1 MKYLGIDLGSS
12 FTKGAVLDTGAWAV
26 TNRRKMPAPSPA
38 ACLPGRYEVD
48 AEAYFAQVENLVR
61 GMLDETP
68 EIQGILFSTQMHGF
82 VITDADFSPVTP
94 YISWQDRAS
103 MERDSHGET
112 YLQRL
117 AERLG
122 PDAMDH
128 TGVPLKQNLSMCNL
142 FSRVQQGQL
151 AVDGKRFNSLGGYM
165 LGRLGAA
172 HVCHSTNAAPTGML
186 DVLRQDWNVS
196 LIDHAELAGMR
207 FPSVLTGVE
216 ACGTYLYRGKQ
227 YALYPDI
234 GDHQACVLAN
244 HTRPGS
250 DINVNIGTAGLIGR
264 VDVEFSQGDYETRP
278 YFDGMYLRSI
288 SGMPGG
294 RHLDVLAGFLGKCME
309 EMAGAADMDA
319 VWRFMTNCDGE
330 SHLRVELTGC
340 FGGEGGRIE
349 GIDSA
354 WTPRELVCGAYAGM
368 GEAYRQAMNRL
379 GGAAERI
386 VFSGGCA
393 QRNAALRGRVAGAM
407 GMPYEASGQ
416 GDAMEGLML
425 LAMVAEGRTVSVDQA
440 RRLAER
446 RKEGENAR

>member
-103 MERDSHGET
+103 MER
-112 YLQRL
+112 
-117 AERLG
+117 LG

-186 DVLRQDWNVS
+186 DVLRQD
-196 LIDHAELAGMR
+196 
-207 FPSVLTGVE
+207 
-216 ACGTYLYRGKQ
+216 
-227 YALYPDI
+227 
-234 GDHQACVLAN
+234 
-244 HTRPGS
+244 
-250 DINVNIGTAGLIGR
+250 
-264 VDVEFSQGDYETRP
+264 
-278 YFDGMYLRSI
+278 
-288 SGMPGG
+288 
-294 RHLDVLAGFLGKCME
+294 
-309 EMAGAADMDA
+309 
-319 VWRFMTNCDGE
+319 
-330 SHLRVELTGC
+330 
-340 FGGEGGRIE
+340 
-349 GIDSA
+349 
-354 WTPRELVCGAYAGM
+354 
-368 GEAYRQAMNRL
+368 
-379 GGAAERI
+379 
-386 VFSGGCA
+386 
-393 QRNAALRGRVAGAM
+393 
-407 GMPYEASGQ
+407 
-416 GDAMEGLML
+416 
-425 LAMVAEGRTVSVDQA
+425 
-440 RRLAER
+440 
-446 RKEGENAR
+446 